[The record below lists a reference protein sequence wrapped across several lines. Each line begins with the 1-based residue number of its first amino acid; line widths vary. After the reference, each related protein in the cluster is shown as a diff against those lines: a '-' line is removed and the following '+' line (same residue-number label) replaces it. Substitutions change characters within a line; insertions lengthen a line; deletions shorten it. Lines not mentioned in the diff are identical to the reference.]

1 MTKEEIIIEAK
12 DLLISD
18 EEYNILNTEF
28 HSIIGKFI
36 KQNIKDKD
44 LAIAQHIIKKQEIEN
59 TNLKQALIDIR
70 EYINTKK
77 ITKDGVFL
85 VKESTYGQD
94 ILQIIDKVLGDVDND
109 G

>member
-59 TNLKQALIDIR
+59 TNLKQALNDIYKYIKEKTR
-70 EYINTKK
+70 EDMPNKKCLEENKIAYGTIKYI
-77 ITKDGVFL
+77 I
-85 VKESTYGQD
+85 EQ
-94 ILQIIDKVLGDVDND
+94 VLGD